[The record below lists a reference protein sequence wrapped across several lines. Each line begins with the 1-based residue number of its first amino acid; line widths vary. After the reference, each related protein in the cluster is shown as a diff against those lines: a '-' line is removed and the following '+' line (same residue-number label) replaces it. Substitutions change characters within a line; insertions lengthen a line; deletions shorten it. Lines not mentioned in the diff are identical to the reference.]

1 VPSARSASIPEPLHL
16 RRGGFVSID
25 PTPFRMLAERTN
37 FRLAMSDQPVAARG
51 FVDLNGSYLHRFYM
65 NDDETWLQIKTD
77 GGMDDAHVSECI
89 LWQYWDAKTPANQ
102 TELKFIAGR
111 DSPIGL
117 PTYRVGEYLYQR
129 VWGVA
134 PGNTE
139 LVPFV
144 ELVYAND
151 DRVPDY
157 HCAHLAM
164 LYRRALDGTEREE
177 YVLISVE
184 ERPDS
189 LQVVTSIGMDLLRAD
204 LTVI

>member
-1 VPSARSASIPEPLHL
+1 MRSAQSAPIPEPLNL
-16 RRGGFVSID
+16 RRGGFLSID
-25 PTPFRMLAERTN
+25 PTPFRMLAEQMN
-37 FRLAMSDQPVAARG
+37 FRLGNSDQPIAARG
-51 FVDLNGSYLHRFYM
+51 FVDLNGSYLHRFYLD
-65 NDDETWLQIKTD
+65 DDETWLQVKTD

-102 TELKFIAGR
+102 SELRFIAGS
-111 DSPIGL
+111 DSLIGL
-117 PTYRVGEYLYQR
+117 PTYRVGDHLYQR

-144 ELVYAND
+144 EIVYATD

-157 HCAHLAM
+157 DCAHLAM
-164 LYRRALDGTEREE
+164 LYRRALEGTEREE

-189 LQVVTSIGMDLLRAD
+189 LQVVTSVGIGVLRAD
-204 LTVI
+204 LTVT